1 MSLSIYFASA
11 LFNARETVFNY
22 ELAARLER
30 KHFVVRLPQRDG
42 FEFGA
47 LRKMLAEEV
56 SPQELATAVEAIIYT
71 LDMGVFLTR
80 SDAVV
85 AVLDEP
91 LDEGVLIEIA
101 FARQLGIPVV
111 GVRTDVRAPF
121 GKVEDPLGGIH
132 FFAAFQCTE
141 FIMASPILT
150 AKQFDLLAATIAK
163 SVRSVKGGKRRTKD
177 PTLQAAAKQL
187 LAGLDIDRDNIH
199 MEKNL
204 SRIVRNYRARPE
216 LFLRLAPRTV
226 QQRG

>member
-1 MSLSIYFASA
+1 MPLSIYFAAA

-22 ELAARLER
+22 ELVERLER
-30 KHFVVRLPQRDG
+30 RRFFVRLPQRDG

-47 LRKMLAEEV
+47 LRKMLSEEV
-56 SPQELATAVEAIIYT
+56 SSRELAAAVEVIIYT

-80 SDAVV
+80 SDTVV

-91 LDEGVLIEIA
+91 PDEGVLIEIA

-132 FFAAFQCTE
+132 FFAAFQCTD

-150 AKQFDLLAATIAK
+150 SKQFDDLAAAIEDCPRGCGHLGPPADPECALD
-163 SVRSVKGGKRRTKD
+163 VLVAEGK
-177 PTLQAAAKQL
+177 L
-187 LAGLDIDRDNIH
+187 
-199 MEKNL
+199 
-204 SRIVRNYRARPE
+204 RPG
-216 LFLRLAPRTV
+216 RLAALRRV
-226 QQRG
+226 LVALA

>member
-1 MSLSIYFASA
+1 MPTGSASGSDSGSEVTMPLSIYFAAA

-22 ELAARLER
+22 ELVERLER
-30 KHFVVRLPQRDG
+30 RRFFVRLPQRDG

-47 LRKMLAEEV
+47 LRKMLSEEV
-56 SPQELATAVEAIIYT
+56 SSRELAAAVEVIIYT

-80 SDAVV
+80 SDTVV

-91 LDEGVLIEIA
+91 PDEGVLIEIA

-132 FFAAFQCTE
+132 FFAAFQCTD

-150 AKQFDLLAATIAK
+150 SKQFDDLAAAIAK
-163 SVRSVKGGKRRTKD
+163 S
-177 PTLQAAAKQL
+177 
-187 LAGLDIDRDNIH
+187 
-199 MEKNL
+199 
-204 SRIVRNYRARPE
+204 
-216 LFLRLAPRTV
+216 
-226 QQRG
+226 